1 MSSEMN
7 ESAKRVVRNN
17 VVILEPNGKLFGD
30 ILRPI
35 KDVWNSRSLL
45 FALTESSIRTRY
57 KNSKLGVL
65 WGFARPLVQLLI
77 YYFAIGQILGV
88 ARQIPDFAVFV
99 FIGLTVWSLFNELIN
114 GVTTSIVDNAGIVK
128 KVYFPRELFPL
139 SVVGTTL
146 FNFIFQFL
154 VLLLAVIVFGGV
166 RVSWD
171 LLLVPLSLLTLVV
184 FALAIGLLLA
194 ALNVGLRDIQHLVEV
209 ALSVLFWASPI
220 VYSFNFVQSALGS
233 GLALNIYA
241 SNPVTLVVLS
251 MQKALWSAGHEA
263 GQTWEGDLFLRLGVT
278 LFASLV
284 LLFFTHR
291 FFLKLQGSFAQEL

>member
-1 MSSEMN
+1 MN
-7 ESAKRVVRNN
+7 ESTKRVSRNN
-17 VVILEPNGKLFGD
+17 VVILEPSGKLFGE

-99 FIGLTVWSLFNELIN
+99 FIGLTVWALFNELVN
-114 GVTTSIVDNAGIVK
+114 GMTTSIVDNAGIVK

-166 RVSWD
+166 RVSWE

-184 FALAIGLLLA
+184 FALAIGMLLA

-209 ALSVLFWASPI
+209 VLSVLFWASPI
-220 VYSFNFVQSALGS
+220 VYSFNFVQSALGG
-233 GLALNIYA
+233 GLAFNIYA

-251 MQKALWSAGHEA
+251 LQKALWSAGYEA
-263 GQTWEGDLFLRLGVT
+263 GQTWEGDLFLRLAVT

>member
-1 MSSEMN
+1 MN
-7 ESAKRVVRNN
+7 ESTKRVARNN
-17 VVILEPNGKLFGD
+17 VVILEPSGKLFRD
-30 ILRPI
+30 ILRAI
-35 KDVWNSRSLL
+35 RDVWNSRSLL

-65 WGFARPLVQLLI
+65 WAFARPLVQLLI

-99 FIGLTVWSLFNELIN
+99 FIGLTVWTLFNELIN
-114 GVTTSIVDNAGIVK
+114 GMTTSIVDNAGIVK

-184 FALAIGLLLA
+184 FALAIGMLLA

-209 ALSVLFWASPI
+209 VLSVLFWASPI
-220 VYSFNFVQSALGS
+220 VYSFSFVQSVLGS

-251 MQKALWSAGHEA
+251 MQKALWSAGYDA
-263 GQTWEGDLFLRLGVT
+263 GQTWEGDLFLRLAVT
-278 LFASLV
+278 LFASLL
-284 LLFFTHR
+284 LLFCTHR